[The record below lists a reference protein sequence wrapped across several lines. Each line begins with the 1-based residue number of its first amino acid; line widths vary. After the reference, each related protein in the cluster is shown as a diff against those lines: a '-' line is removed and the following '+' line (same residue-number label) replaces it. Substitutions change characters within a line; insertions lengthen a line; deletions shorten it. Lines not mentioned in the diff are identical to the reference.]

1 MNLPLSIKEIP
12 FFRIITPYLAG
23 VILQNSFNI
32 FRSFSL
38 PASLVLITLFML
50 LLSNLFASRWR
61 FRWVFG
67 FIVNVFLLLSG
78 MMLTIRRPNASFK
91 PETNQKCI
99 VFLLDKPQ
107 TRTRSYRTTG
117 EIQYFMD
124 SSGWRYLGKK
134 VMFYF
139 DLNDTLVKSLTY
151 GSVIVAE
158 VTPKEV
164 ALSNNPY
171 QFDFKKYLYLNDIC
185 YTSYINPDQWKY
197 IDQQGNYF
205 RRKAVQLSEKL
216 INCFKESGLT
226 GDELAVATALT
237 IGYKELLDDELKKV
251 YSASGTMHILAVSGL
266 HVGILY
272 YLITFS
278 LFFLN
283 KNRILKILKALL
295 ILFFLWFF
303 AILTGLSP
311 SVERAALMFSFVVIG
326 DNINRKT
333 SIYNS
338 ICASAFLLLLVDPY
352 NFYNIGFQLSYMAVI
367 SIVLFYPIIFNF
379 IFLKN
384 KILSYIWSLVAVTI
398 AAQIGTFSLSLYY
411 FHQFPNLFLIS
422 NLFAIPLSTLIIYL
436 SVALII
442 FSPITQ
448 LTYII
453 GKILMITI
461 SGLNHGLSVIE
472 KIPSSVTNG
481 LNISGLQ
488 VILILLLIIC
498 ITYFFLEK
506 KKIFLFT
513 SLGLIICLLSINTA
527 RKIDILRSKEL
538 VIFNIPQR
546 TLIVVRNGNDITLIS
561 NDSLNPSF
569 NKIYGFH
576 AGNYLCHFGRMNDTL
591 LWNLKTG
598 SITGNKTY
606 IRNKDL
612 LILKEIGITIA
623 IPFGNSISDFKSTE
637 RLKVDM
643 IIVNNDSPLNLLN
656 YLDPRWVIL
665 DSSLSKRK
673 HQKFERICQQRGVKY
688 YSVYNQGAYVSDR
701 GNLVT
706 TEKDYNK

>member
-367 SIVLFYPIIFNF
+367 SIVLFYPIIFKF